1 MTISDIGMII
11 FFNLPPVILM
21 GFLVY
26 LFANWTLQDGR
37 RRHEENKDA

>member
-1 MTISDIGMII
+1 MLSDIGLII
-11 FFNLPPVILM
+11 LINLPPVFLM
-21 GFLVY
+21 GLLVY